1 MKNGKYC
8 AYFINKLI
16 SFTSAKVKFNVI
28 WNTHKIQSL
37 FALKDKVQHLSCITY
52 KGICS
57 CGETFVC
64 ETITYTSKSSC
75 KYPQKKN
82 SGSTLYKTNC
92 LIP

>member
-8 AYFINKLI
+8 EYFSNKLI
-16 SFTSAKVKFNVI
+16 SFTSAKVKLNVL
-28 WNTHKIQSL
+28 WNTHKVQSL
-37 FALKDKVQHLSCITY
+37 FALKDKVRQLSCAIY

-57 CGETFVC
+57 CGETYVC
-64 ETITYTSKSSC
+64 ETIAYTSKSSC

-82 SGSTLYKTNC
+82 SGSILYKTNC